1 MQLQITITIIIVTTI
16 GIIIIV
22 IDLVAYDDP
31 LAVVGEL
38 LVVGGGAVPTVR
50 AGADGAASARIWEV
64 SLIGA
69 RGAKR

>member
-1 MQLQITITIIIVTTI
+1 MQSLTTV
-16 GIIIIV
+16 IIII
-22 IDLVAYDDP
+22 DLVTYDHS
-31 LAVVGEL
+31 LAVVGDL
-38 LVVGGGAVPTVR
+38 LVVGGGAVPAAR

>member
-1 MQLQITITIIIVTTI
+1 MRS
-16 GIIIIV
+16 
-22 IDLVAYDDP
+22 DLVGDNDP
-31 LAVVGEL
+31 PAIVGEL
-38 LVVGGGAVPTVR
+38 LVVGGGAVPAAR